1 MLLSAFKEKNVATIL
16 TRYQHKASNPSIRV
30 AAFPN
35 TVSAI
40 PNLRSSANFQHQIAI
55 SILNISAPQAYP
67 LSLSLCSAR
76 MHPRVKPLSYIEI
89 CWPPSIPSKV
99 SFSQTHP
106 QFFFFFGSFQTI
118 EGDGETFQSTG
129 PLRFR
134 SFNLRLPTDCQEVVA
149 SPFRSP
155 CPLNHP
161 LSTAHSLIHW

>member
-106 QFFFFFGSFQTI
+106 QCFFFSGASKPLKGMARPSNPLVPCVFAVSILDFQRTVRRSWHLLFG
-118 EGDGETFQSTG
+118 
-129 PLRFR
+129 
-134 SFNLRLPTDCQEVVA
+134 RLV
-149 SPFRSP
+149 
-155 CPLNHP
+155 H
-161 LSTAHSLIHW
+161 

>member
-1 MLLSAFKEKNVATIL
+1 MLSSKSRMTEMHHKHCMLEKAFAQYFCAATAFKKKNVATIL
-16 TRYQHKASNPSIRV
+16 TRYQHRASNPSIRV
-30 AAFPN
+30 AAFPK

-67 LSLSLCSAR
+67 LRLSLCSAN

-106 QFFFFFGSFQTI
+106 QFFCFFWGASK
-118 EGDGETFQSTG
+118 
-129 PLRFR
+129 PLKGM
-134 SFNLRLPTDCQEVVA
+134 A
-149 SPFRSP
+149 
-155 CPLNHP
+155 
-161 LSTAHSLIHW
+161 